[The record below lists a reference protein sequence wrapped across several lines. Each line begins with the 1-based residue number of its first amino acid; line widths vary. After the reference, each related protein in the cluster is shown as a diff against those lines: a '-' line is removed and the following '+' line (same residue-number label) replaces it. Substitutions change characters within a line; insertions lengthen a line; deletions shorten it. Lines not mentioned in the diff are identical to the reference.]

1 MERFMKSTGMGEKI
15 KEIRLENGLSQ
26 SKFGEMLHVSQDTI
40 SLWEKGK
47 ALPNTEYVILICKT
61 FDISADYLLGL
72 KE

>member
-1 MERFMKSTGMGEKI
+1 MIQQMKTASIGEKV

-26 SKFGEMLHVSQDTI
+26 AKFGEILHVSQDTI

-61 FDISADYLLGL
+61 HHKSL
-72 KE
+72 KIL

>member
-1 MERFMKSTGMGEKI
+1 MKTTCMGEKI

-26 SKFGEMLHVSQDTI
+26 AKFGEILHVSQDTI

-47 ALPNTEYVILICKT
+47 SIPNTEYVILICKT
-61 FDISADYLLGL
+61 FDISADYLLGI

>member
-1 MERFMKSTGMGEKI
+1 MKTTGIGEKI
-15 KEIRLENGLSQ
+15 KELRLENGLSQ
-26 SKFGEMLHVSQDTI
+26 CKFGEILHVSQDTI

-47 ALPNTEYVILICKT
+47 ALPNTEYIILICKI